1 MLSAIS
7 RRNAV
12 LHCAACSNV
21 RGGTKRVLLRPA
33 IDALA
38 IMAIPQIGSALWSI
52 SATAV
57 RMTPPTPHDPPL
69 YPRLVQRERKKQ
81 FIPVG
86 QSAIAAKGGSGGP
99 LTDS

>member
-21 RGGTKRVLLRPA
+21 RGGTKRVLLRRA

-38 IMAIPQIGSALWSI
+38 ITAIPQVAAAVLSI

-57 RMTPPTPHDPPL
+57 RMPPPMQRDPPR
-69 YPRLVQRERKKQ
+69 YTGLVQQDRKKQ
-81 FIPVG
+81 FISRS
-86 QSAIAAKGGSGGP
+86 QYADYRKGRQRRP
-99 LTDS
+99 AHE